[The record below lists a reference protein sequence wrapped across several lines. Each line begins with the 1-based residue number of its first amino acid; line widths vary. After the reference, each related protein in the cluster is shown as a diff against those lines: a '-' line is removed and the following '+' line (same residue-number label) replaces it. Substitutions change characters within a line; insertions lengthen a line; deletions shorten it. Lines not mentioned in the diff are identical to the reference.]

1 MRNVFSGLIT
11 CLLLVLSCAPQ
22 VTPESP
28 LDIVF
33 RKNYPL
39 TYALEQNPSLVQA
52 DSTLQALARQKYEAL
67 SGAADGWEAVQQSR
81 FSEEEMALSAA
92 RLGALAPQLPGL
104 VSFLREKGY
113 YSVFNDL
120 PDDAFL
126 EAAWKQ
132 DAEGMNHVLDV
143 YALGESPRY
152 AAIDRITASPDG
164 QEMAYVRNLAWSNV
178 LAAAKDRP
186 FYALTLES
194 ALAWL
199 DANDR
204 FEAADF
210 EPLENGI
217 NAKAYQAVGK
227 TRWEQYPYSVILVLG
242 CGPERE
248 GEAISPQSRLRAKYA
263 AQLYQD
269 GKAPFIMV
277 SGGRVHPFKTPYS
290 EAQEMKQYLMS
301 VCGIPE
307 AAIIAEPHARHT
319 TTNVRNAARM
329 MLRLGIPGFGIITS
343 GEEHINYV
351 TGEGFLNKCSQEMLT
366 VPFTLGT
373 RLSSREVTFSPLP
386 SAFQVTPLDPLDP

>member
-1 MRNVFSGLIT
+1 MRNVFSGLIA
-11 CLLLVLSCAPQ
+11 CLLLVLSCAPS
-22 VTPESP
+22 VAPEST

-52 DSTLQALARQKYEAL
+52 DSALQALARQKYEAL
-67 SGAADGWEAVQQSR
+67 SGAVDGWEAVQQSR
-81 FSEEEMALSAA
+81 FTEEEMALSAA
-92 RLGALAPQLPGL
+92 RLGALAPQLSGL

-152 AAIDRITASPDG
+152 AAIDRIIVSPDG

-178 LAAAKDRP
+178 LAVAKDRP

-217 NAKAYQAVGK
+217 NANAYQALGK

-263 AQLYQD
+263 AQLYQE

-290 EAQEMKQYLMS
+290 EAQEMKQYLMG

-307 AAIIAEPHARHT
+307 EAIIAEPHARHT
-319 TTNVRNAARM
+319 TTNVRNAARIM
-329 MLRLGIPGFGIITS
+329 ISLGIPTAGIITS

-351 TGEGFLNKCSQEMLT
+351 AGEGFQNKCRQEMLT

-373 RLSSREVTFSPLP
+373 RLSPREVTFSPLP
-386 SAFQVTPLDPLDP
+386 SAFQVAPLDPLDP